1 MFFLTIFPVPMN
13 VILSKRS
20 DEEEVLKELLMAM
33 LRGTS
38 RRERW
43 RVVDD
48 RRRLA
53 IMVGMYF
60 IFMC

>member
-38 RRERW
+38 RRKKW